1 MSPDVTISL
10 TRTAKDGQYDSALAC
25 FCLGE
30 LSDGRLG
37 ARQPALLSRGFSE
50 IGFLG
55 DVAAGNH
62 GEALG
67 RMLAQ
72 FPPAGWAI
80 DHIVLNHAGNVGSKA
95 FLAWCA
101 HTHPNVPA
109 AVSVD
114 ALRSEAKPS

>member
-10 TRTAKDGQYDSALAC
+10 TSTAMDGQGDAALSC

-30 LSDGRLG
+30 LADGRVG
-37 ARQPALLSRGFSE
+37 ARRPAFLSRGYRE
-50 IGFLG
+50 IGFIG
-55 DVAAGNH
+55 DVAADSH

-80 DHIVLNHAGNVGSKA
+80 NHILLNHTGNVGSKA

-109 AVSVD
+109 AVSGD
-114 ALRSEAKPS
+114 ALRSEAKTA